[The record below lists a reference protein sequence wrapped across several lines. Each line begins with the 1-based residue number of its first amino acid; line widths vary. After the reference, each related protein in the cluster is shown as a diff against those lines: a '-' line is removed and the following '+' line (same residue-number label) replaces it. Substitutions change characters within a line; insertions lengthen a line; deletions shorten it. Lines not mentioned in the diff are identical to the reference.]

1 MDSSFFQISGDAY
14 PSSRRKNY
22 FHRSQKEVCAA
33 PDYKAMYFELFRAS
47 VQAAQLLQAAQ
58 QQAEK
63 QLLEADLPPIRLE
76 QTEQTD
82 EE

>member
-1 MDSSFFQISGDAY
+1 MQ
-14 PSSRRKNY
+14 R
-22 FHRSQKEVCAA
+22 EVCTA

-58 QQAEK
+58 QRAEK

-76 QTEQTD
+76 QKED
-82 EE
+82 EK

>member
-1 MDSSFFQISGDAY
+1 MFPAAHHRPLCGKDY
-14 PSSRRKNY
+14 PHKHSRGV
-22 FHRSQKEVCAA
+22 SAA

-63 QLLEADLPPIRLE
+63 QLLEADLPPIRL
-76 QTEQTD
+76 D
-82 EE
+82 EKEDEK

>member
-1 MDSSFFQISGDAY
+1 MQ
-14 PSSRRKNY
+14 R
-22 FHRSQKEVCAA
+22 EVCAA

-63 QLLEADLPPIRLE
+63 QLLEAALPPIRL
-76 QTEQTD
+76 D
-82 EE
+82 EKEDKK

>member
-1 MDSSFFQISGDAY
+1 MQ
-14 PSSRRKNY
+14 R
-22 FHRSQKEVCAA
+22 EVCTA

-63 QLLEADLPPIRLE
+63 QLLEADLPPIRW
-76 QTEQTD
+76 D
-82 EE
+82 EKEDEK

>member
-1 MDSSFFQISGDAY
+1 MSAGFV
-14 PSSRRKNY
+14 RRIGAQAAGQTT
-22 FHRSQKEVCAA
+22 HRNAKGVCTV

-47 VQAAQLLQAAQ
+47 VQAVQLLQDAQ
-58 QQAEK
+58 KRAE
-63 QLLEADLPPIRLE
+63 QHLLEADPPPIRLE

>member
-1 MDSSFFQISGDAY
+1 MQ
-14 PSSRRKNY
+14 R
-22 FHRSQKEVCAA
+22 EVCAA

-63 QLLEADLPPIRLE
+63 QLLEADLPPIRL
-76 QTEQTD
+76 D
-82 EE
+82 EKEDEK

>member
-1 MDSSFFQISGDAY
+1 MQ
-14 PSSRRKNY
+14 R
-22 FHRSQKEVCAA
+22 EVCTA

-63 QLLEADLPPIRLE
+63 QLLEADLPPIRL
-76 QTEQTD
+76 D
-82 EE
+82 EKEGEK

>member
-1 MDSSFFQISGDAY
+1 MQ
-14 PSSRRKNY
+14 R
-22 FHRSQKEVCAA
+22 EVCAA

>member
-1 MDSSFFQISGDAY
+1 MQREG
-14 PSSRRKNY
+14 
-22 FHRSQKEVCAA
+22 CAA

-63 QLLEADLPPIRLE
+63 QLLEADLPPIRL
-76 QTEQTD
+76 D
-82 EE
+82 EKEDEK

>member
-1 MDSSFFQISGDAY
+1 MFWGAAGQTI
-14 PSSRRKNY
+14 
-22 FHRSQKEVCAA
+22 SQKRREGVFAA

-47 VQAAQLLQAAQ
+47 VQAAQLLQDAQ
-58 QQAEK
+58 KRAE
-63 QLLEADLPPIRLE
+63 QHLLEADPPPIRLE

>member
-1 MDSSFFQISGDAY
+1 MQ
-14 PSSRRKNY
+14 R
-22 FHRSQKEVCAA
+22 EVYAA

>member
-1 MDSSFFQISGDAY
+1 MQREGG
-14 PSSRRKNY
+14 
-22 FHRSQKEVCAA
+22 AA

-63 QLLEADLPPIRLE
+63 QLLEADLPPIRL
-76 QTEQTD
+76 D
-82 EE
+82 EKEDEK

>member
-1 MDSSFFQISGDAY
+1 MQ
-14 PSSRRKNY
+14 R
-22 FHRSQKEVCAA
+22 EVCAA

-63 QLLEADLPPIRLE
+63 QLLEADLPPIRL
-76 QTEQTD
+76 D
-82 EE
+82 EKKDEK